1 VSFDNVG
8 LPAFQFMVD
17 RLEYN
22 SRSHH
27 SNMDTVDRVQ
37 RDAMVQ
43 HATVMAVFAWNAAN
57 RDDKLP
63 RKALPPPQRR
73 GANTDDR

>member
-1 VSFDNVG
+1 MVG
-8 LPAFQFMVD
+8 IPAFQFMVD

-37 RDAMVQ
+37 REDMVQ
-43 HATVMAVFAWNAAN
+43 HATVAAVFAIL
-57 RDDKLP
+57 KLSF
-63 RKALPPPQRR
+63 
-73 GANTDDR
+73 GF